1 MTMINIGKEDVLR
14 SKIVKPE
21 WYEAIVKSCNVEEN
35 SKKDANNFVTEFV
48 LKGGPFD
55 GVPITVYFSE
65 KAVGIMIPFITAIG
79 GKVDENGGTFDPSRF
94 AGKPVRVHV
103 VNDNYQGRVTN
114 KIDGYMP
121 TKAA

>member
-21 WYEAIVKSCNVEEN
+21 WYEAICKSVTVAEN
-35 SKKDANNFVTEFV
+35 SKKDANNFVTEFI
-48 LKGGPFD
+48 LKGGDYD

-65 KAVGIMIPFITAIG
+65 KAPGFMIPFITACG
-79 GKVDENGGTFDPSRF
+79 GTVGKDGGTFDPAKFSN
-94 AGKPVRVHV
+94 KPLRVHV
-103 VNDNYQGRVTN
+103 VNDNFQGRVTN

-121 TKAA
+121 SKLA